1 MATKFAQ
8 KELEAMPE
16 SGKIIP
22 APAAAH
28 GDKGDFL
35 LSCLE
40 FLAGHYGKPFS
51 ATAAVNGL
59 PLRDDQLSADPM
71 TRAAEQLGLKA
82 DC

>member
-1 MATKFAQ
+1 LLQRHGRSELSDPIATKFAQ

-40 FLAGHYGKPFS
+40 FLAVITENHFRQL
-51 ATAAVNGL
+51 L
-59 PLRDDQLSADPM
+59 P
-71 TRAAEQLGLKA
+71 
-82 DC
+82 